1 MRDSFPTSGVDAAI
15 KRNARRAGSFVN
27 TTPPPPPT
35 LQPRSA
41 KAPDGNMSGSL
52 VFNQDFPFPR
62 QLASEHT
69 IPRT

>member
-1 MRDSFPTSGVDAAI
+1 MRDSFPTSGADAAI

-27 TTPPPPPT
+27 TNPPT

-41 KAPDGNMSGSL
+41 KAPDGNVSGSL